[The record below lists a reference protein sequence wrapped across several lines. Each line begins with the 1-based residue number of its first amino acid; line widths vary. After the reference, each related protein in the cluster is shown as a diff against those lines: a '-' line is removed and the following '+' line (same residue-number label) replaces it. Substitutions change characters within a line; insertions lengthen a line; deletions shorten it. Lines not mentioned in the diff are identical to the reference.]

1 MHLKNVNT
9 SISILTLFQKAIWRN
24 KKKKAQKRLSRN
36 ELKCIFKNRVTKGIV
51 FSHMCTRTGPN
62 LSTPTP

>member
-9 SISILTLFQKAIWRN
+9 SISIVTLFQKAIWRN

-51 FSHMCTRTGPN
+51 FSNMCKRTGPTP
-62 LSTPTP
+62 STPTT